1 MARKKKEDFDVVTA
15 SQTDDGTVVITSL
28 NELSEERMNNVIRN
42 AVASYDPE
50 NKQYSTYLKI
60 SASSETLTVDRIDE
74 LARGLQSSLTNVQ
87 TVNGIIRN
95 YINKDDL
102 IGITYD
108 AIEANVNTEFKC
120 SFAQFPEQRNKTK
133 QVNYARE
140 VIDDFNAQINV
151 RSLLR
156 AAIPMTYA
164 EGTYITYLRQK
175 DENYIV
181 DYYPLGI
188 AEISDYLSNGQPVVL
203 INMSKLKSALSK
215 SMLKDKKNKALFF
228 ENQETEIQDNYPDE
242 VYQAFKNGDTY
253 AKLDV
258 DHCGVIRIGNMG
270 QKYGVSP
277 LFRALRPALM
287 LETFDTSD
295 RVNAKAKAKKIILQQ
310 LDPALMGPNNDKKGF
325 AEQVTAHDNLLRAW
339 KQNTVLVTTAP
350 YVKDIRYVEPKVEM
364 TNIETVKQYRNRE
377 MAALGIS
384 FLNTDGQQTV
394 STAKVS
400 LDQLMKNIGK
410 IAEQIEDVLKRWYR
424 IRLEDAGV
432 DPMYCPDVKVSTT
445 EMMGIKP
452 VWRNKQIEADL
463 SFVDVRRNS
472 WKSVATLTTFM
483 TEALKNQMFYDIFS
497 MVDDAITGG
506 EQKIDAQG
514 KEPTMQDMDAL
525 ALYLNEYADGG
536 NPFTVSLMKYCAKM
550 RRMTGYAEYL
560 SDAAKDEFNRYG
572 LVKTYDGVAITG
584 ISSAKKLG
592 DGSLLIPD

>member
-181 DYYPLGI
+181 DCYPLGI

-228 ENQETEIQDNYPDE
+228 ENQETEIQNNYPDE

-295 RVNAKAKAKKIILQQ
+295 RVNAKAKAKKIIWQQ

-325 AEQVTAHDNLLRAW
+325 SEQVTAHDNLLRAW

-350 YVKDIRYVEPKVEM
+350 YVKDIKYVEPKVEM

-432 DPMYCPDVKVSTT
+432 DLMYCPDVKVSTT
-445 EMMGIKP
+445 EMMGMEMKKAIAQFLFTTLNCSYKTAYEYMGLHAEDELRKRQAETEKGYDDVFVARQTSYTSTGNTGGGGDSDKKTGRP
-452 VWRNKQIEADL
+452 KGEETEKQIYDQQ
-463 SFVDVRRNS
+463 RNEDS
-472 WKSVATLTTFM
+472 K
-483 TEALKNQMFYDIFS
+483 
-497 MVDDAITGG
+497 
-506 EQKIDAQG
+506 
-514 KEPTMQDMDAL
+514 
-525 ALYLNEYADGG
+525 
-536 NPFTVSLMKYCAKM
+536 
-550 RRMTGYAEYL
+550 
-560 SDAAKDEFNRYG
+560 
-572 LVKTYDGVAITG
+572 
-584 ISSAKKLG
+584 
-592 DGSLLIPD
+592 

>member
-140 VIDDFNAQINV
+140 VIDDFNTQINV

-156 AAIPMTYA
+156 TAIPMTYA

-228 ENQETEIQDNYPDE
+228 ENQETEIQNNYPDE

-295 RVNAKAKAKKIILQQ
+295 RVNAKAKAKKIIWQQ

-350 YVKDIRYVEPKVEM
+350 YVKDIKYVEPKVEM

-445 EMMGIKP
+445 EMMGMEMKKAIAQFLFTTLNCSYKTAYEYMGLHAEDELRKRQAETEEGYDDVFVARQTSYTSTGNTGGGGDSDKKTGRP
-452 VWRNKQIEADL
+452 KGEETEKQIYDQQ
-463 SFVDVRRNS
+463 RNEDS
-472 WKSVATLTTFM
+472 K
-483 TEALKNQMFYDIFS
+483 
-497 MVDDAITGG
+497 
-506 EQKIDAQG
+506 
-514 KEPTMQDMDAL
+514 
-525 ALYLNEYADGG
+525 
-536 NPFTVSLMKYCAKM
+536 
-550 RRMTGYAEYL
+550 
-560 SDAAKDEFNRYG
+560 
-572 LVKTYDGVAITG
+572 
-584 ISSAKKLG
+584 
-592 DGSLLIPD
+592 

>member
-15 SQTDDGTVVITSL
+15 SQTDDGTIVITSL

-156 AAIPMTYA
+156 IAIPMTYA

-228 ENQETEIQDNYPDE
+228 ENQETEIQNNYPDE
-242 VYQAFKNGDTY
+242 VYQAFKNGNTY

-295 RVNAKAKAKKIILQQ
+295 RVNAKAKAKKIIWQQ

-350 YVKDIRYVEPKVEM
+350 YVKDIKYVEPKVEM

-445 EMMGIKP
+445 EMMGMEMKKAIAQFLFTTLNCSYKTAYEYMGLHAEDELRKRQAETEEGYDDVFVARQTSYTSTGSSGGGGDSDKKTGRP
-452 VWRNKQIEADL
+452 KGEETEKQIYDQQ
-463 SFVDVRRNS
+463 RNEDS
-472 WKSVATLTTFM
+472 K
-483 TEALKNQMFYDIFS
+483 
-497 MVDDAITGG
+497 
-506 EQKIDAQG
+506 
-514 KEPTMQDMDAL
+514 
-525 ALYLNEYADGG
+525 
-536 NPFTVSLMKYCAKM
+536 
-550 RRMTGYAEYL
+550 
-560 SDAAKDEFNRYG
+560 
-572 LVKTYDGVAITG
+572 
-584 ISSAKKLG
+584 
-592 DGSLLIPD
+592 

>member
-15 SQTDDGTVVITSL
+15 SQTDDGTVVLTSV
-28 NELSEERMNNVIRN
+28 NELSEERMDNVIRH
-42 AVASYDPE
+42 AIASYDPE

-140 VIDDFNAQINV
+140 VIDDFNTQINV

-228 ENQETEIQDNYPDE
+228 ENQETEIQNNYPDE

-287 LETFDTSD
+287 LESFDTSD
-295 RVNAKAKAKKIILQQ
+295 RVNAKAKAKKIIWQQ
-310 LDPALMGPNNDKKGF
+310 LDPELMGPNKDKKGF
-325 AEQVTAHDNLLRAW
+325 SEQVTAHDNLLRAW

-350 YVKDIRYVEPKVEM
+350 YVKDIKYVEPKVEM

-432 DPMYCPDVKVSTT
+432 DTMYCPDVKVSTT
-445 EMMGIKP
+445 EMMGMEMKKAIAQFLFTTLNCSYKTAYEYMGLHAEDELRKRQAETEEGYDDVFVARQTSYTSTGNSSGGDSDKKTGRP
-452 VWRNKQIEADL
+452 KGEETEKQIYDQQ
-463 SFVDVRRNS
+463 RNEDS
-472 WKSVATLTTFM
+472 K
-483 TEALKNQMFYDIFS
+483 
-497 MVDDAITGG
+497 
-506 EQKIDAQG
+506 
-514 KEPTMQDMDAL
+514 
-525 ALYLNEYADGG
+525 
-536 NPFTVSLMKYCAKM
+536 
-550 RRMTGYAEYL
+550 
-560 SDAAKDEFNRYG
+560 
-572 LVKTYDGVAITG
+572 
-584 ISSAKKLG
+584 
-592 DGSLLIPD
+592 

>member
-1 MARKKKEDFDVVTA
+1 VARKKKEDFDVVTA
-15 SQTDDGTVVITSL
+15 SQTDDGTVVLTSV
-28 NELSEERMNNVIRN
+28 NELSDERMDNVIRH
-42 AVASYDPE
+42 AIASYDPE

-140 VIDDFNAQINV
+140 VIDDFNTQINV

-156 AAIPMTYA
+156 TAIPMTYA

-228 ENQETEIQDNYPDE
+228 ENQETEIQNNYPDE

-295 RVNAKAKAKKIILQQ
+295 RVNAKAKAKKIIWQQ
-310 LDPALMGPNNDKKGF
+310 LDPELMGPNKDKKGF
-325 AEQVTAHDNLLRAW
+325 SEQVTAHDNLLRAW

-350 YVKDIRYVEPKVEM
+350 YVKDIKYVEPKVEM

-432 DPMYCPDVKVSTT
+432 DTMYCPDVKVSTT
-445 EMMGIKP
+445 EMMGMEMKKAIAQFLFTTLNCSYKTAYEYMGLHAEDELRKRQAETEEGYDDVFVARQTSYTSTGNSSGGGDSDKKTGRP
-452 VWRNKQIEADL
+452 KGEETEKQIYDQQ
-463 SFVDVRRNS
+463 RNEDS
-472 WKSVATLTTFM
+472 K
-483 TEALKNQMFYDIFS
+483 
-497 MVDDAITGG
+497 
-506 EQKIDAQG
+506 
-514 KEPTMQDMDAL
+514 
-525 ALYLNEYADGG
+525 
-536 NPFTVSLMKYCAKM
+536 
-550 RRMTGYAEYL
+550 
-560 SDAAKDEFNRYG
+560 
-572 LVKTYDGVAITG
+572 
-584 ISSAKKLG
+584 
-592 DGSLLIPD
+592 

>member
-15 SQTDDGTVVITSL
+15 SQTDDGTVVLTSV
-28 NELSEERMNNVIRN
+28 NELSEERMDNVIRH
-42 AVASYDPE
+42 AIASYDPE

-140 VIDDFNAQINV
+140 VIDDFNTQINV

-228 ENQETEIQDNYPDE
+228 ENQETEIQNNYPDE

-295 RVNAKAKAKKIILQQ
+295 RVNAKAKAKKIIWQQ
-310 LDPALMGPNNDKKGF
+310 LDPELMGPNKDKKGF
-325 AEQVTAHDNLLRAW
+325 SEQVTAHDNLLRAW

-350 YVKDIRYVEPKVEM
+350 YVKDIKYVEPKVEM

-384 FLNTDGQQTV
+384 FLNADGQQTV

-432 DPMYCPDVKVSTT
+432 DTMYCPDVKVSTT
-445 EMMGIKP
+445 EMMGMEMKKAIAQFLFTTLNCSYKTAYEYMGLHAEDELRKRQAETEEGYDDVFVARQTSYTSTGNSSGGDSDKKTGRP
-452 VWRNKQIEADL
+452 KGEETEKQIYDQQ
-463 SFVDVRRNS
+463 RNEDS
-472 WKSVATLTTFM
+472 K
-483 TEALKNQMFYDIFS
+483 
-497 MVDDAITGG
+497 
-506 EQKIDAQG
+506 
-514 KEPTMQDMDAL
+514 
-525 ALYLNEYADGG
+525 
-536 NPFTVSLMKYCAKM
+536 
-550 RRMTGYAEYL
+550 
-560 SDAAKDEFNRYG
+560 
-572 LVKTYDGVAITG
+572 
-584 ISSAKKLG
+584 
-592 DGSLLIPD
+592 

>member
-15 SQTDDGTVVITSL
+15 SQTDDGTVVLTSV
-28 NELSEERMNNVIRN
+28 NELSEERMDNVIRH
-42 AVASYDPE
+42 AIASYDPE

-140 VIDDFNAQINV
+140 VIDDFNTQINV

-156 AAIPMTYA
+156 TAIPMTYA

-228 ENQETEIQDNYPDE
+228 ENQETEIQNNYPDE

-295 RVNAKAKAKKIILQQ
+295 RVNAKAKAKKIIWQQ

-350 YVKDIRYVEPKVEM
+350 YVKDIKYVEPKVEM

-445 EMMGIKP
+445 EMMGMEMKKAIAQFLFTTLNCSYKTAYEYMGLHAEDELRKRQAETEEGYDDVFVARQTSYTSTGNTGGGGDSDKKTGRP
-452 VWRNKQIEADL
+452 KGEETEKQIYDQQ
-463 SFVDVRRNS
+463 RNEDS
-472 WKSVATLTTFM
+472 K
-483 TEALKNQMFYDIFS
+483 
-497 MVDDAITGG
+497 
-506 EQKIDAQG
+506 
-514 KEPTMQDMDAL
+514 
-525 ALYLNEYADGG
+525 
-536 NPFTVSLMKYCAKM
+536 
-550 RRMTGYAEYL
+550 
-560 SDAAKDEFNRYG
+560 
-572 LVKTYDGVAITG
+572 
-584 ISSAKKLG
+584 
-592 DGSLLIPD
+592 

>member
-140 VIDDFNAQINV
+140 VIDDFNTQINV

-164 EGTYITYLRQK
+164 EGTYIIYLRQK

-228 ENQETEIQDNYPDE
+228 ENQETEIQNNYPDE

-287 LETFDTSD
+287 LETFDISD

-432 DPMYCPDVKVSTT
+432 DQMYCPDVKVSTT
-445 EMMGIKP
+445 EMMGMEMKKAIAQFLFTTLNCSYRTAYEYMGLHAEDELRKRQAETEEGYDDVFVARQTSYTSTGSSGAGGDSDKKTGRP
-452 VWRNKQIEADL
+452 KGEETEKQIYDQQ
-463 SFVDVRRNS
+463 RNEDS
-472 WKSVATLTTFM
+472 K
-483 TEALKNQMFYDIFS
+483 
-497 MVDDAITGG
+497 
-506 EQKIDAQG
+506 
-514 KEPTMQDMDAL
+514 
-525 ALYLNEYADGG
+525 
-536 NPFTVSLMKYCAKM
+536 
-550 RRMTGYAEYL
+550 
-560 SDAAKDEFNRYG
+560 
-572 LVKTYDGVAITG
+572 
-584 ISSAKKLG
+584 
-592 DGSLLIPD
+592 

>member
-15 SQTDDGTVVITSL
+15 SQTDDGTVIITSL

-140 VIDDFNAQINV
+140 VIDDFNTQINV

-156 AAIPMTYA
+156 TAIPMTYA

-228 ENQETEIQDNYPDE
+228 ENQETEIQNNYPDE

-253 AKLDV
+253 AKLNV

-295 RVNAKAKAKKIILQQ
+295 RVNAKAKAKKIIWQQ

-350 YVKDIRYVEPKVEM
+350 YVKDIKYVEPKVEM

-445 EMMGIKP
+445 EMMGMEMKKAIAQFLFTTLNCSYKTAYEYMGLHAEDELRKRQAETEEGYDDVFVARQTSYTSTGNTGGGGDSDKKTGRP
-452 VWRNKQIEADL
+452 KGEETEKQIYDQQ
-463 SFVDVRRNS
+463 RNEDS
-472 WKSVATLTTFM
+472 K
-483 TEALKNQMFYDIFS
+483 
-497 MVDDAITGG
+497 
-506 EQKIDAQG
+506 
-514 KEPTMQDMDAL
+514 
-525 ALYLNEYADGG
+525 
-536 NPFTVSLMKYCAKM
+536 
-550 RRMTGYAEYL
+550 
-560 SDAAKDEFNRYG
+560 
-572 LVKTYDGVAITG
+572 
-584 ISSAKKLG
+584 
-592 DGSLLIPD
+592 

>member
-140 VIDDFNAQINV
+140 VIDDFNTQINV

-156 AAIPMTYA
+156 TAIPMTYA

-228 ENQETEIQDNYPDE
+228 ENQETEIQNNYPDE

-295 RVNAKAKAKKIILQQ
+295 RVNAKAKAKKIIWQQ
-310 LDPALMGPNNDKKGF
+310 LDPELMGPNKDKKGF
-325 AEQVTAHDNLLRAW
+325 SEQVTAHDNLLRAW

-350 YVKDIRYVEPKVEM
+350 YVKDIKYVEPKVEM

-432 DPMYCPDVKVSTT
+432 DQMYCPDVKVSTT
-445 EMMGIKP
+445 EMMGMEMKKAIAQFLFTTLNCSYKTAYEYMGLHAEDELRKRQAETEEGYDDVFVARQTSYTSTGNTGGGGDSDKKTGRP
-452 VWRNKQIEADL
+452 KGEETEKQIYDQQ
-463 SFVDVRRNS
+463 RNEDS
-472 WKSVATLTTFM
+472 K
-483 TEALKNQMFYDIFS
+483 
-497 MVDDAITGG
+497 
-506 EQKIDAQG
+506 
-514 KEPTMQDMDAL
+514 
-525 ALYLNEYADGG
+525 
-536 NPFTVSLMKYCAKM
+536 
-550 RRMTGYAEYL
+550 
-560 SDAAKDEFNRYG
+560 
-572 LVKTYDGVAITG
+572 
-584 ISSAKKLG
+584 
-592 DGSLLIPD
+592 

>member
-1 MARKKKEDFDVVTA
+1 VARKKKEDFDVVTA
-15 SQTDDGTVVITSL
+15 SQTDDGTVVLTSV
-28 NELSEERMNNVIRN
+28 NELSEERMDNVIRH
-42 AVASYDPE
+42 AIASYDPE

-140 VIDDFNAQINV
+140 VIDDFNTQINV

-228 ENQETEIQDNYPDE
+228 ENQETEIQNNYPDE

-295 RVNAKAKAKKIILQQ
+295 RVNAKAKAKKIIWQQ
-310 LDPALMGPNNDKKGF
+310 LDPELMGPNKDKKGF
-325 AEQVTAHDNLLRAW
+325 SEQVTAHDNLLRAW

-350 YVKDIRYVEPKVEM
+350 YVKDIKYVEPKVEM

-410 IAEQIEDVLKRWYR
+410 IAEQLEDVLKRWYR

-432 DPMYCPDVKVSTT
+432 DTMYCPDVKVSTT
-445 EMMGIKP
+445 EMMGMEMKKAIAQFLFTTLNCSYKTAYEYMGLHAEDELRKRQAETEEGYDDVFVARQTSYTSTGNSSGGDSDKKTGRP
-452 VWRNKQIEADL
+452 KGEETEKQIYDQQ
-463 SFVDVRRNS
+463 RNEDS
-472 WKSVATLTTFM
+472 K
-483 TEALKNQMFYDIFS
+483 
-497 MVDDAITGG
+497 
-506 EQKIDAQG
+506 
-514 KEPTMQDMDAL
+514 
-525 ALYLNEYADGG
+525 
-536 NPFTVSLMKYCAKM
+536 
-550 RRMTGYAEYL
+550 
-560 SDAAKDEFNRYG
+560 
-572 LVKTYDGVAITG
+572 
-584 ISSAKKLG
+584 
-592 DGSLLIPD
+592 

>member
-15 SQTDDGTVVITSL
+15 SQTDDGTVVLTSV
-28 NELSEERMNNVIRN
+28 NELSEERMDNVIRH
-42 AVASYDPE
+42 AIASYDPE

-60 SASSETLTVDRIDE
+60 STSSETLTVDRIDE

-87 TVNGIIRN
+87 TVNGIISN

-228 ENQETEIQDNYPDE
+228 ENQETEIQNNYPDE

-295 RVNAKAKAKKIILQQ
+295 RVNAKAKAKKIIWQQ
-310 LDPALMGPNNDKKGF
+310 LDPESMGPNKDKKGF
-325 AEQVTAHDNLLRAW
+325 SEQVTAHDNLLRAW

-350 YVKDIRYVEPKVEM
+350 YVKDIKYVEPKVEM

-445 EMMGIKP
+445 EMMGMEMKKAIAQFLFTTLNCSYKTAYEYMGLHAEDELRKRQAETEEGYDDVFVARQTSYTSTGSSGGGGDSDKKTGRP
-452 VWRNKQIEADL
+452 KGEETEKQIYDQQ
-463 SFVDVRRNS
+463 RNEDS
-472 WKSVATLTTFM
+472 K
-483 TEALKNQMFYDIFS
+483 
-497 MVDDAITGG
+497 
-506 EQKIDAQG
+506 
-514 KEPTMQDMDAL
+514 
-525 ALYLNEYADGG
+525 
-536 NPFTVSLMKYCAKM
+536 
-550 RRMTGYAEYL
+550 
-560 SDAAKDEFNRYG
+560 
-572 LVKTYDGVAITG
+572 
-584 ISSAKKLG
+584 
-592 DGSLLIPD
+592 

>member
-15 SQTDDGTVVITSL
+15 SQTDDGTVVLTSVY
-28 NELSEERMNNVIRN
+28 ELSEERMDNVIRH
-42 AVASYDPE
+42 AIASYDPV

-140 VIDDFNAQINV
+140 VIDDFNTQINV

-228 ENQETEIQDNYPDE
+228 ENQEIEIQNNYPDE

-295 RVNAKAKAKKIILQQ
+295 RVNAKAKAKKIIWQQ

-350 YVKDIRYVEPKVEM
+350 YVKDIKYVEPKVEM

-445 EMMGIKP
+445 EMMGMEMKKAIAQFLFTTLNCSYKTAYEYMGLHAEDELRKRQAETEEGYDDVFVARQTSYTSTGNSGGGGDSDKKTGRP
-452 VWRNKQIEADL
+452 KGEETEKQIYDQQ
-463 SFVDVRRNS
+463 RNEDS
-472 WKSVATLTTFM
+472 K
-483 TEALKNQMFYDIFS
+483 
-497 MVDDAITGG
+497 
-506 EQKIDAQG
+506 
-514 KEPTMQDMDAL
+514 
-525 ALYLNEYADGG
+525 
-536 NPFTVSLMKYCAKM
+536 
-550 RRMTGYAEYL
+550 
-560 SDAAKDEFNRYG
+560 
-572 LVKTYDGVAITG
+572 
-584 ISSAKKLG
+584 
-592 DGSLLIPD
+592 

>member
-140 VIDDFNAQINV
+140 VIDDFNTQINV

-164 EGTYITYLRQK
+164 EGTYIIYLRQK

-228 ENQETEIQDNYPDE
+228 ENQETEIQNNYPDE

-287 LETFDTSD
+287 LETFDISD

-377 MAALGIS
+377 MAALGIC
-384 FLNTDGQQTV
+384 FFNTDGQQTV

-445 EMMGIKP
+445 EMMGMEMKKAIAQFLFTTLNCSYRTAYEYMGLHAEDELRKRQAETEEGYDDVFVARQTSYTSTGSSGAGGDSDKKTGRP
-452 VWRNKQIEADL
+452 KGEETEKQIYDQQ
-463 SFVDVRRNS
+463 RNEDS
-472 WKSVATLTTFM
+472 K
-483 TEALKNQMFYDIFS
+483 
-497 MVDDAITGG
+497 
-506 EQKIDAQG
+506 
-514 KEPTMQDMDAL
+514 
-525 ALYLNEYADGG
+525 
-536 NPFTVSLMKYCAKM
+536 
-550 RRMTGYAEYL
+550 
-560 SDAAKDEFNRYG
+560 
-572 LVKTYDGVAITG
+572 
-584 ISSAKKLG
+584 
-592 DGSLLIPD
+592 

>member
-15 SQTDDGTVVITSL
+15 SQTDDGTIVITSVE
-28 NELSEERMNNVIRN
+28 ELSEERMNNVIRN
-42 AVASYDPE
+42 AVAAYDPE
-50 NKQYSTYLKI
+50 NKQYSAYLTI

-74 LARGLQSSLTNVQ
+74 LARGLQSSLPNVQ

-120 SFAQFPEQRNKTK
+120 NFTQFPEKRNKTK
-133 QVNYARE
+133 QVKYARE
-140 VIDDFNAQINV
+140 VIEDFNSQINV
-151 RSLLR
+151 RSILR
-156 AAIPMTYA
+156 SAIPMTYA
-164 EGTYITYLRQK
+164 EGTYIMYLRQK

-228 ENQETEIQDNYPDE
+228 ENQETEIKNNYPDE
-242 VYQAFKNGDTY
+242 VYQAFKSGDTY

-258 DHCGVIRIGNMG
+258 DHCGVIRVGNMG

-277 LFRALRPALM
+277 LFRALKPALM
-287 LETFDTSD
+287 LETFDLAD
-295 RVNAKAKAKKIILQQ
+295 RVNAKARAKKIIWQQ
-310 LDPALMGPNNDKKGF
+310 LDPVLMGPNGDKTGF
-325 AEQVTAHDNLLRAW
+325 TQQASAHDNLLRAW
-339 KQNTVLVTTAP
+339 KQNTVLVTTPP
-350 YVKDIRYVEPKVEM
+350 YVKDVKYVESKVEM

-410 IAEQIEDVLKRWYR
+410 IAEQIEDVLRRWYR
-424 IRLEDAGV
+424 IRLDDAGI
-432 DPMYCPDVKVSTT
+432 DPIYCPEIKISTT
-445 EMMGIKP
+445 EMMGMEMK
-452 VWRNKQIEADL
+452 
-463 SFVDVRRNS
+463 
-472 WKSVATLTTFM
+472 KSVAQFLFTTLGLPYETILPMFGLDPENEFQKRQAENEAGYNETFAPHQ
-483 TEALKNQMFYDIFS
+483 TSFTASGNS
-497 MVDDAITGG
+497 NGG
-506 EQKIDAQG
+506 S
-514 KEPTMQDMDAL
+514 
-525 ALYLNEYADGG
+525 G
-536 NPFTVSLMKYCAKM
+536 N
-550 RRMTGYAEYL
+550 
-560 SDAAKDEFNRYG
+560 SDAKVGRPKGEETE
-572 LVKTYDGVAITG
+572 KQIYDQQRNED
-584 ISSAKKLG
+584 SK
-592 DGSLLIPD
+592 

>member
-140 VIDDFNAQINV
+140 VIDDFNTQINV

-164 EGTYITYLRQK
+164 EGTYIIYLRQK

-228 ENQETEIQDNYPDE
+228 ENQETEIQNNYPDE

-287 LETFDTSD
+287 LETFDISD

-445 EMMGIKP
+445 EMMGMEMKKAIAQFLFTTLNCSYRTAYEYMGLHAEDELRKRQAETEEGYDDVFVARQTSYTSTGSSGAGGDSDKKTGRP
-452 VWRNKQIEADL
+452 KGEETEKQIYDQQ
-463 SFVDVRRNS
+463 RNEDS
-472 WKSVATLTTFM
+472 K
-483 TEALKNQMFYDIFS
+483 
-497 MVDDAITGG
+497 
-506 EQKIDAQG
+506 
-514 KEPTMQDMDAL
+514 
-525 ALYLNEYADGG
+525 
-536 NPFTVSLMKYCAKM
+536 
-550 RRMTGYAEYL
+550 
-560 SDAAKDEFNRYG
+560 
-572 LVKTYDGVAITG
+572 
-584 ISSAKKLG
+584 
-592 DGSLLIPD
+592 

>member
-15 SQTDDGTVVITSL
+15 SQTDDGTVVLTSV
-28 NELSEERMNNVIRN
+28 NELSEERMDNVIRH
-42 AVASYDPE
+42 AIASYDPE

-140 VIDDFNAQINV
+140 VIDDFNTQINV

-228 ENQETEIQDNYPDE
+228 ENQETEIQNNYPDE

-295 RVNAKAKAKKIILQQ
+295 RVNAKAKAKKIIWQQ
-310 LDPALMGPNNDKKGF
+310 LDPELMGPNKDKKGF
-325 AEQVTAHDNLLRAW
+325 SEQVTAHDNLLRAW

-350 YVKDIRYVEPKVEM
+350 YVKDIKYVEPKVEM

-445 EMMGIKP
+445 EMMGMEMKKAIAQFLFTTLNCSYKTAYEYMGLHAEDELRKRQAETEEGYDDVFVARQTSYTSTGNSSGGDSDKKTGRP
-452 VWRNKQIEADL
+452 KGEETEKQIYDQQ
-463 SFVDVRRNS
+463 RNEDS
-472 WKSVATLTTFM
+472 K
-483 TEALKNQMFYDIFS
+483 
-497 MVDDAITGG
+497 
-506 EQKIDAQG
+506 
-514 KEPTMQDMDAL
+514 
-525 ALYLNEYADGG
+525 
-536 NPFTVSLMKYCAKM
+536 
-550 RRMTGYAEYL
+550 
-560 SDAAKDEFNRYG
+560 
-572 LVKTYDGVAITG
+572 
-584 ISSAKKLG
+584 
-592 DGSLLIPD
+592 

>member
-15 SQTDDGTVVITSL
+15 SQTDDGTVVLTSV
-28 NELSEERMNNVIRN
+28 NELSDERMDNVIRH
-42 AVASYDPE
+42 AIASYDPE

-140 VIDDFNAQINV
+140 VIDDFNTQINV

-156 AAIPMTYA
+156 TAIPMTYA

-228 ENQETEIQDNYPDE
+228 ENQETEIQNNYPDE

-295 RVNAKAKAKKIILQQ
+295 RVNAKAKAKKIIWQQ
-310 LDPALMGPNNDKKGF
+310 LDPELMGPNKDKKGF
-325 AEQVTAHDNLLRAW
+325 SEQVTAHDNLLRAW

-350 YVKDIRYVEPKVEM
+350 YVKDIKYVEPKVEM

-432 DPMYCPDVKVSTT
+432 DTMYCPDVKVSTT
-445 EMMGIKP
+445 EMMGMEMKKAIAQFLFTTLNCSYKTAYEYMGLHAEDELRKRQAETEEGYDDVFVARQTSYTSTGNSSGGGDSDKKTGRP
-452 VWRNKQIEADL
+452 KGEETEKQIYDQQ
-463 SFVDVRRNS
+463 RNEDS
-472 WKSVATLTTFM
+472 K
-483 TEALKNQMFYDIFS
+483 
-497 MVDDAITGG
+497 
-506 EQKIDAQG
+506 
-514 KEPTMQDMDAL
+514 
-525 ALYLNEYADGG
+525 
-536 NPFTVSLMKYCAKM
+536 
-550 RRMTGYAEYL
+550 
-560 SDAAKDEFNRYG
+560 
-572 LVKTYDGVAITG
+572 
-584 ISSAKKLG
+584 
-592 DGSLLIPD
+592 

>member
-15 SQTDDGTVVITSL
+15 SQTDDGTIVITSL
-28 NELSEERMNNVIRN
+28 NELSEDRMNNVIRN

-140 VIDDFNAQINV
+140 VIDDFNTQINV

-156 AAIPMTYA
+156 TAIPMTYA

-215 SMLKDKKNKALFF
+215 FMLKDKKNKALFF
-228 ENQETEIQDNYPDE
+228 ENQETEIQNNYPDE

-295 RVNAKAKAKKIILQQ
+295 RVNAKAKAKKIIWQQ

-350 YVKDIRYVEPKVEM
+350 YVKDIKYVEPKVEM

-432 DPMYCPDVKVSTT
+432 DQMYCPDVKVSTT
-445 EMMGIKP
+445 EMMGMEMKKAIAQFLFTTLNCSYKTAYEYMGLHAEDELRKRQAETEEGYDDVFVARQTSYTSTGNSSGGGDSDKKTGRP
-452 VWRNKQIEADL
+452 KGEETEKQIYDQQ
-463 SFVDVRRNS
+463 RNEDS
-472 WKSVATLTTFM
+472 K
-483 TEALKNQMFYDIFS
+483 
-497 MVDDAITGG
+497 
-506 EQKIDAQG
+506 
-514 KEPTMQDMDAL
+514 
-525 ALYLNEYADGG
+525 
-536 NPFTVSLMKYCAKM
+536 
-550 RRMTGYAEYL
+550 
-560 SDAAKDEFNRYG
+560 
-572 LVKTYDGVAITG
+572 
-584 ISSAKKLG
+584 
-592 DGSLLIPD
+592 

>member
-1 MARKKKEDFDVVTA
+1 MARKKKEDFDVMTA
-15 SQTDDGTVVITSL
+15 SQTDDGTVVLTSV
-28 NELSEERMNNVIRN
+28 NELSEERMDNVIRH
-42 AVASYDPE
+42 AIASYDPE

-140 VIDDFNAQINV
+140 VIDDFNTQINV

-164 EGTYITYLRQK
+164 EGTYIIYLRQK

-228 ENQETEIQDNYPDE
+228 ENQETEIQNNYPDE

-295 RVNAKAKAKKIILQQ
+295 RVNAKAKAKKIIWQQ
-310 LDPALMGPNNDKKGF
+310 LDPELMGPNKDKKGF
-325 AEQVTAHDNLLRAW
+325 SEQVTAHDNLLRAW

-350 YVKDIRYVEPKVEM
+350 YVKDIKYVEPKVEM

-445 EMMGIKP
+445 EMMGMEMKKAIAQFLFTTLNCSYKTAYEYMGLHAEDELRKRQAETEEGYDDVFVARQTSYTSTGNSGGGGDSDKKTGRP
-452 VWRNKQIEADL
+452 KGEETEKQIYDQQ
-463 SFVDVRRNS
+463 RNEDS
-472 WKSVATLTTFM
+472 K
-483 TEALKNQMFYDIFS
+483 
-497 MVDDAITGG
+497 
-506 EQKIDAQG
+506 
-514 KEPTMQDMDAL
+514 
-525 ALYLNEYADGG
+525 
-536 NPFTVSLMKYCAKM
+536 
-550 RRMTGYAEYL
+550 
-560 SDAAKDEFNRYG
+560 
-572 LVKTYDGVAITG
+572 
-584 ISSAKKLG
+584 
-592 DGSLLIPD
+592 

>member
-15 SQTDDGTVVITSL
+15 SQTDDGTVVLTSV
-28 NELSEERMNNVIRN
+28 NELSEERMDNVIRH
-42 AVASYDPE
+42 AIASYDPE

-140 VIDDFNAQINV
+140 VIDDFNTQINV

-164 EGTYITYLRQK
+164 EGTYIIYLRQK

-228 ENQETEIQDNYPDE
+228 ENQETEIQNNYPDE

-295 RVNAKAKAKKIILQQ
+295 RVNAKAKAKKIIWQQ
-310 LDPALMGPNNDKKGF
+310 LDPELMGPNKDKKGF
-325 AEQVTAHDNLLRAW
+325 SEQVTAHDNLLRAW

-350 YVKDIRYVEPKVEM
+350 YVKDIKYVEPKVEM

-445 EMMGIKP
+445 EMMGMEMKKAIAQFLFTTLNCSYKTAYEYMGLHAEDELRKRQAETEEGYDDVFVARQTSYTSTGSSGGGDSDKKTGRP
-452 VWRNKQIEADL
+452 KGEETEKQIYDQQ
-463 SFVDVRRNS
+463 RNEDS
-472 WKSVATLTTFM
+472 K
-483 TEALKNQMFYDIFS
+483 
-497 MVDDAITGG
+497 
-506 EQKIDAQG
+506 
-514 KEPTMQDMDAL
+514 
-525 ALYLNEYADGG
+525 
-536 NPFTVSLMKYCAKM
+536 
-550 RRMTGYAEYL
+550 
-560 SDAAKDEFNRYG
+560 
-572 LVKTYDGVAITG
+572 
-584 ISSAKKLG
+584 
-592 DGSLLIPD
+592 

>member
-15 SQTDDGTVVITSL
+15 SQTDDGTVVLTSV
-28 NELSEERMNNVIRN
+28 NELSEERMDNVIRH
-42 AVASYDPE
+42 AIASYDPE

-140 VIDDFNAQINV
+140 VIDDFNTQINV

-156 AAIPMTYA
+156 AVIPMTYA

-228 ENQETEIQDNYPDE
+228 ENQETEIQNNYPDE

-295 RVNAKAKAKKIILQQ
+295 RVNAKAKAKKIIWQQ
-310 LDPALMGPNNDKKGF
+310 LDPELMGPNKDKKGF
-325 AEQVTAHDNLLRAW
+325 SEQVTAHDNLLRAW

-350 YVKDIRYVEPKVEM
+350 YVKDIKYVESKVEM

-445 EMMGIKP
+445 EMMGMEMKKAIAQFLFTTLNCSYKTAYEYMGLHAEDELRKRQAETEEGYDDVFVARQTSYTSTGSSGGGGDSDKKTGRP
-452 VWRNKQIEADL
+452 KGEETEKQIYDQQ
-463 SFVDVRRNS
+463 RNEDS
-472 WKSVATLTTFM
+472 K
-483 TEALKNQMFYDIFS
+483 
-497 MVDDAITGG
+497 
-506 EQKIDAQG
+506 
-514 KEPTMQDMDAL
+514 
-525 ALYLNEYADGG
+525 
-536 NPFTVSLMKYCAKM
+536 
-550 RRMTGYAEYL
+550 
-560 SDAAKDEFNRYG
+560 
-572 LVKTYDGVAITG
+572 
-584 ISSAKKLG
+584 
-592 DGSLLIPD
+592 

>member
-156 AAIPMTYA
+156 TAIPMTYA

-228 ENQETEIQDNYPDE
+228 ENQETEIQNNYPDE

-295 RVNAKAKAKKIILQQ
+295 RVNAKAKAKKIIWQQ

-350 YVKDIRYVEPKVEM
+350 YVKDIKYVEPKVEM

-432 DPMYCPDVKVSTT
+432 DTMYCPDVKVSTT
-445 EMMGIKP
+445 EMMGMEMKKAIAQFLFTTLNCSYKTAYEYMGLHAEDELRKRQAETEEGYDDVFVARQTSYTSTGNSGGGGDSDKKTGRP
-452 VWRNKQIEADL
+452 KGEETEKQIYDQQ
-463 SFVDVRRNS
+463 RNEDS
-472 WKSVATLTTFM
+472 K
-483 TEALKNQMFYDIFS
+483 
-497 MVDDAITGG
+497 
-506 EQKIDAQG
+506 
-514 KEPTMQDMDAL
+514 
-525 ALYLNEYADGG
+525 
-536 NPFTVSLMKYCAKM
+536 
-550 RRMTGYAEYL
+550 
-560 SDAAKDEFNRYG
+560 
-572 LVKTYDGVAITG
+572 
-584 ISSAKKLG
+584 
-592 DGSLLIPD
+592 

>member
-1 MARKKKEDFDVVTA
+1 MTRKKKEDFDVVTA

-156 AAIPMTYA
+156 TAIPMTYA

-228 ENQETEIQDNYPDE
+228 ENQETEIQNNYPDE

-295 RVNAKAKAKKIILQQ
+295 RVNAKAKAKKIIWQQ
-310 LDPALMGPNNDKKGF
+310 LDPELMGPNKDKKGF
-325 AEQVTAHDNLLRAW
+325 SEQVTAHDNLLRAW

-350 YVKDIRYVEPKVEM
+350 YVKDIKYVEPKVEM

-445 EMMGIKP
+445 EMMGMEMKKAIAQFLFTTLNCSYKTAYEYMGLHAEDELRKRQAETEEGYDDVFVARQTSYTSTGNSGGGGDSDKKTGRP
-452 VWRNKQIEADL
+452 KGEETEKQIYDQQ
-463 SFVDVRRNS
+463 RNEDS
-472 WKSVATLTTFM
+472 K
-483 TEALKNQMFYDIFS
+483 
-497 MVDDAITGG
+497 
-506 EQKIDAQG
+506 
-514 KEPTMQDMDAL
+514 
-525 ALYLNEYADGG
+525 
-536 NPFTVSLMKYCAKM
+536 
-550 RRMTGYAEYL
+550 
-560 SDAAKDEFNRYG
+560 
-572 LVKTYDGVAITG
+572 
-584 ISSAKKLG
+584 
-592 DGSLLIPD
+592 

>member
-15 SQTDDGTVVITSL
+15 SQTDDGTVVLTSV
-28 NELSEERMNNVIRN
+28 NELSEERMDNVIRH
-42 AVASYDPE
+42 AIASYDPE

-140 VIDDFNAQINV
+140 VIDDFNTQINV

-156 AAIPMTYA
+156 TAIPMTYA

-228 ENQETEIQDNYPDE
+228 ENQETEIQNNYPDE

-295 RVNAKAKAKKIILQQ
+295 RVNAKAKAKKIIWQQ
-310 LDPALMGPNNDKKGF
+310 LDPELMGPNKDKKGF
-325 AEQVTAHDNLLRAW
+325 SEQVTAHDNLLRAW

-350 YVKDIRYVEPKVEM
+350 YVKDIKYVEPKVEM

-445 EMMGIKP
+445 EMMGMEMKKAIAQFLFTTLNCSYKTAYEYMGLHAEDELRKRQAETEEGYDDVFVARQTSYTSTGNSGGGGDSDKKTGRP
-452 VWRNKQIEADL
+452 KGEETEKQIYDQQ
-463 SFVDVRRNS
+463 RNEDS
-472 WKSVATLTTFM
+472 K
-483 TEALKNQMFYDIFS
+483 
-497 MVDDAITGG
+497 
-506 EQKIDAQG
+506 
-514 KEPTMQDMDAL
+514 
-525 ALYLNEYADGG
+525 
-536 NPFTVSLMKYCAKM
+536 
-550 RRMTGYAEYL
+550 
-560 SDAAKDEFNRYG
+560 
-572 LVKTYDGVAITG
+572 
-584 ISSAKKLG
+584 
-592 DGSLLIPD
+592 

>member
-140 VIDDFNAQINV
+140 VIDDFNTQINV

-156 AAIPMTYA
+156 TAIPMTYA

-228 ENQETEIQDNYPDE
+228 ENQETEIQNNYPDE

-295 RVNAKAKAKKIILQQ
+295 RVNAKAKAKKIIWQQ
-310 LDPALMGPNNDKKGF
+310 LDPELMGPNKDKKGF
-325 AEQVTAHDNLLRAW
+325 SEQVTAHDNLLRAW

-350 YVKDIRYVEPKVEM
+350 YVKDIKYVEPKVEM

-445 EMMGIKP
+445 EMMGMEMKKAIAQFLFTTLNCSYKTAYEYMGLHAEDELRKRQAETEEGYDDVFVARQTSYTSTGNSSGGGDSDKKTGRP
-452 VWRNKQIEADL
+452 KGEETEKQIYDQQ
-463 SFVDVRRNS
+463 RNEDS
-472 WKSVATLTTFM
+472 K
-483 TEALKNQMFYDIFS
+483 
-497 MVDDAITGG
+497 
-506 EQKIDAQG
+506 
-514 KEPTMQDMDAL
+514 
-525 ALYLNEYADGG
+525 
-536 NPFTVSLMKYCAKM
+536 
-550 RRMTGYAEYL
+550 
-560 SDAAKDEFNRYG
+560 
-572 LVKTYDGVAITG
+572 
-584 ISSAKKLG
+584 
-592 DGSLLIPD
+592 

>member
-228 ENQETEIQDNYPDE
+228 ENQETEIQNNYPDE

-295 RVNAKAKAKKIILQQ
+295 RVNAKAKAKKIIWQQ

-350 YVKDIRYVEPKVEM
+350 YVKDIKYVEPKVEM

-445 EMMGIKP
+445 EMMGMEMKKAIAQFLFTTLNCSYKTAYEYMGLHAEDELRKRQAETEEGYDDVFVARQTSYTSTGNP
-452 VWRNKQIEADL
+452 GGGGDSDKKTGRPKGEETEKQIYDQQ
-463 SFVDVRRNS
+463 RNEDS
-472 WKSVATLTTFM
+472 K
-483 TEALKNQMFYDIFS
+483 
-497 MVDDAITGG
+497 
-506 EQKIDAQG
+506 
-514 KEPTMQDMDAL
+514 
-525 ALYLNEYADGG
+525 
-536 NPFTVSLMKYCAKM
+536 
-550 RRMTGYAEYL
+550 
-560 SDAAKDEFNRYG
+560 
-572 LVKTYDGVAITG
+572 
-584 ISSAKKLG
+584 
-592 DGSLLIPD
+592 

>member
-228 ENQETEIQDNYPDE
+228 ENQETEIQNNYPDE

-295 RVNAKAKAKKIILQQ
+295 RVNAKAKAKKIIWQQ
-310 LDPALMGPNNDKKGF
+310 LDPALMGPNQDKKGY
-325 AEQVTAHDNLLRAW
+325 AEQATAHDNLMRAW
-339 KQNTVLVTTAP
+339 KQNTVLVTTPP
-350 YVKDIRYVEPKVEM
+350 YVKSIQYVESKVEM

-445 EMMGIKP
+445 EMIGMEMKKAIAQFLFTTLNCSYKTAYEYMGLHAEDELRKRQAETEEGYDDVFVARQTSYTSTGNSGGGGDSDKKTGRP
-452 VWRNKQIEADL
+452 KGEETEKQIYDQQ
-463 SFVDVRRNS
+463 RNEDS
-472 WKSVATLTTFM
+472 K
-483 TEALKNQMFYDIFS
+483 
-497 MVDDAITGG
+497 
-506 EQKIDAQG
+506 
-514 KEPTMQDMDAL
+514 
-525 ALYLNEYADGG
+525 
-536 NPFTVSLMKYCAKM
+536 
-550 RRMTGYAEYL
+550 
-560 SDAAKDEFNRYG
+560 
-572 LVKTYDGVAITG
+572 
-584 ISSAKKLG
+584 
-592 DGSLLIPD
+592 